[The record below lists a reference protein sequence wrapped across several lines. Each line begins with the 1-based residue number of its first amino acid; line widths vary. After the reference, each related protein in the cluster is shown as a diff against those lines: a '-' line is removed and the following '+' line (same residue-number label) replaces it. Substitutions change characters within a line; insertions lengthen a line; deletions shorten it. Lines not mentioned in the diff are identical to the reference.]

1 MRCKL
6 QVLGQVVSQGD
17 VFGDPRLSIFV
28 DPCGSVVDEV
38 VDVQCYS

>member
-6 QVLGQVVSQGD
+6 QVLGKFVFQGD
-17 VFGDPRLSIFV
+17 VFGDPRLSILV

-38 VDVQCYS
+38 VDVQYYS